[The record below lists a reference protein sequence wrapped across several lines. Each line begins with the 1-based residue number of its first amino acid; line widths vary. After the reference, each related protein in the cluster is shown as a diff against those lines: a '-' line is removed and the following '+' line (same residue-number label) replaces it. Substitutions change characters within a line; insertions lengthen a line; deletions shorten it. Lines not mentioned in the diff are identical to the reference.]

1 MPLRLQAPV
10 HGRARGGWQMDL
22 RRRRSRLRLA
32 SRGHRH
38 CGAPLCGLAR
48 GHRSVARAAAL
59 ISQGCRVADAASRFR
74 WNCTGLRI
82 ARMLAKT
89 PVTIVTGFLG
99 AGKTTLI
106 RHLMANAG
114 GRRLAFIIN
123 EFGDVGVDGDL
134 IKSCSDAACPED
146 AIIELANGCIC
157 CTVADDFA
165 PAITALLAREPKPDH
180 IIVETS
186 GLALP
191 KPLIKAFDW
200 PDLRSRLTV
209 DGVVA
214 VVDAAAVAEG
224 RFADDPARV
233 AEQRLADPSLDHD
246 NPLEEVY
253 EDQLM
258 SADLVVL
265 NKADLVDKGQL
276 EALKAQIAQAVPRA
290 VKIAPAREGAIDPD
304 VLIGMNAA
312 AEDDLNARPS
322 HHDAEGEHDHD
333 DFDTFVVTIPAV
345 GDPDTLIDRL
355 VAATRAHDIL
365 RVKGFIEVAGKP
377 LRMLVQGVGQRF
389 RRDFDRPWGADEPR
403 LSRLVVIAERGVDRE
418 AVASALGA

>member
-1 MPLRLQAPV
+1 MISFL
-10 HGRARGGWQMDL
+10 
-22 RRRRSRLRLA
+22 RSRRC
-32 SRGHRH
+32 S
-38 CGAPLCGLAR
+38 
-48 GHRSVARAAAL
+48 
-59 ISQGCRVADAASRFR
+59 
-74 WNCTGLRI
+74 
-82 ARMLAKT
+82 
-89 PVTIVTGFLG
+89 LG
-99 AGKTTLI
+99 
-106 RHLMANAG
+106 
-114 GRRLAFIIN
+114 
-123 EFGDVGVDGDL
+123 
-134 IKSCSDAACPED
+134 
-146 AIIELANGCIC
+146 
-157 CTVADDFA
+157 
-165 PAITALLAREPKPDH
+165 EPKPDH

-200 PDLRSRLTV
+200 PDLRTRLTV

-224 RFADDPARV
+224 RFADDPERV

-265 NKADLVDKGQL
+265 NKADLIDKGQL

-290 VKIAPAREGAIDPD
+290 VKIAPAREGAIDAD
-304 VLIGMNAA
+304 VLLGISAA
-312 AEDDLNARPS
+312 AEDDLAARPS

-333 DFDTFVVTIPAV
+333 DFDTFVVAIPAV
-345 GDPDTLIDRL
+345 RDPDTLIDRL
-355 VAATRAHDIL
+355 VAATRTHDIL

-389 RRDFDRPWGADEPR
+389 RRDFDRPWGVDEPR

>member
-1 MPLRLQAPV
+1 
-10 HGRARGGWQMDL
+10 
-22 RRRRSRLRLA
+22 
-32 SRGHRH
+32 
-38 CGAPLCGLAR
+38 
-48 GHRSVARAAAL
+48 
-59 ISQGCRVADAASRFR
+59 
-74 WNCTGLRI
+74 
-82 ARMLAKT
+82 MLAKT

-114 GRRLAFIIN
+114 GRRLALIIN

-134 IKSCSDAACPED
+134 VKGCADAACPEE

-157 CTVADDFA
+157 CTVADDIA
-165 PAITALLAREPKPDH
+165 PEPKPDH
-180 IIVETS
+180 IVVETS

-200 PDLRSRLTV
+200 PELRTKLTV

-214 VVDAAAVAEG
+214 VVDAAAVADG

-233 AEQRLADPSLDHD
+233 AEQRRNDPSVDHD

-265 NKADLVDKGQL
+265 NKADLVDPDRL
-276 EALKAQIAQAVPRA
+276 NSLRAEIAGTLPRA
-290 VKIAPAREGAIDPD
+290 VKIAPAREGAIGAD
-304 VLIGMNAA
+304 VLLGMRAA

-333 DFDTFVVTIPAV
+333 DFDTFVVAIPAV
-345 GDPDTLIDRL
+345 GDPDALIDRH

-365 RVKGFIEVAGKP
+365 RVKGF
-377 LRMLVQGVGQRF
+377 
-389 RRDFDRPWGADEPR
+389 DE
-403 LSRLVVIAERGVDRE
+403 IT
-418 AVASALGA
+418 

>member
-1 MPLRLQAPV
+1 
-10 HGRARGGWQMDL
+10 
-22 RRRRSRLRLA
+22 
-32 SRGHRH
+32 
-38 CGAPLCGLAR
+38 
-48 GHRSVARAAAL
+48 
-59 ISQGCRVADAASRFR
+59 
-74 WNCTGLRI
+74 
-82 ARMLAKT
+82 
-89 PVTIVTGFLG
+89 
-99 AGKTTLI
+99 
-106 RHLMANAG
+106 
-114 GRRLAFIIN
+114 
-123 EFGDVGVDGDL
+123 
-134 IKSCSDAACPED
+134 
-146 AIIELANGCIC
+146 
-157 CTVADDFA
+157 VADDFV

-276 EALKAQIAQAVPRA
+276 EALKAQIAAAVPRA
-290 VKIAPAREGAIDPD
+290 VKIAPAREGAIDPE
-304 VLIGMNAA
+304 VLIGINAA

-333 DFDTFVVTIPAV
+333 DFDTFVVTIPIV
-345 GDPDTLIDRL
+345 DDPNTLIDRL

-365 RVKGFIEVAGKP
+365 RIKGFIEVAGKP

-389 RRDFDRPWGADEPR
+389 RRDFDRPWGVGESR

>member
-1 MPLRLQAPV
+1 M
-10 HGRARGGWQMDL
+10 H
-22 RRRRSRLRLA
+22 
-32 SRGHRH
+32 
-38 CGAPLCGLAR
+38 
-48 GHRSVARAAAL
+48 
-59 ISQGCRVADAASRFR
+59 
-74 WNCTGLRI
+74 
-82 ARMLAKT
+82 AKT

-114 GRRLAFIIN
+114 GRRLALIIN

-134 IKSCSDAACPED
+134 VKGCADPACPEE

-157 CTVADDFA
+157 CTVAQDFA
-165 PAITALLAREPKPDH
+165 PALTALVAREPKPDH
-180 IIVETS
+180 IVVETS

-200 PDLRSRLTV
+200 PELRTRLTV

-233 AEQRLADPSLDHD
+233 AAQRLSDPSLDHD

-253 EDQLM
+253 EDQLL

-265 NKADLVDKGQL
+265 NKVDLVDPGRL
-276 EALKAQIAQAVPRA
+276 DTLRAEIAGALPRA
-290 VKIAPAREGAIDPD
+290 VKIAPAREGTIGAD
-304 VLIGMNAA
+304 VLLGMRAA
-312 AEDDLNARPS
+312 AEDDLKSRPS

-333 DFDTFVVTIPAV
+333 DFDTFVVAIPAV
-345 GDPDTLIDRL
+345 RDPDALIDRL
-355 VAATRAHDIL
+355 IAATRAHDIL
-365 RVKGFIEVAGKP
+365 RVKGFVEVVGRP
-377 LRMLVQGVGQRF
+377 MRMLVQGVGRRF
-389 RRDFDRPWGADEPR
+389 RRDFERPWGANEPR
-403 LSRLVVIAERGVDRE
+403 LSRLVVIAQRGVNRE
-418 AVASALGA
+418 AVAAALGA

>member
-1 MPLRLQAPV
+1 
-10 HGRARGGWQMDL
+10 
-22 RRRRSRLRLA
+22 
-32 SRGHRH
+32 
-38 CGAPLCGLAR
+38 
-48 GHRSVARAAAL
+48 
-59 ISQGCRVADAASRFR
+59 
-74 WNCTGLRI
+74 
-82 ARMLAKT
+82 MLAKT

-106 RHLMANAG
+106 RHLLANAG
-114 GRRLAFIIN
+114 GRRLALIIN

-134 IKSCSDAACPED
+134 LKGCADVACPEE

-157 CTVADDFA
+157 CTVADEFA
-165 PAITALLAREPKPDH
+165 PAMMALIAREPKPDH
-180 IIVETS
+180 IVVETS

-200 PDLRSRLTV
+200 PELRTRLTV
-209 DGVVA
+209 DGVIA
-214 VVDAAAVAEG
+214 VIDAAAVAEG

-258 SADLVVL
+258 CADLVVL
-265 NKADLVDKGQL
+265 NKADLVDAGRL
-276 EALKAQIAQAVPRA
+276 DALRAEIAGALPRA

-304 VLIGMNAA
+304 VLLGMSAA
-312 AEDDLNARPS
+312 AEDDLALRPS

-333 DFDTFVVTIPAV
+333 DFDTFVVAIPPV
-345 GDPDTLIDRL
+345 GDPDALVDRL

-365 RVKGFIEVAGKP
+365 RVKGFVEVAGKP
-377 LRMLVQGVGQRF
+377 MRMLVQGVGSRF
-389 RRDFDRPWGADEPR
+389 RRDFERPWGANEPR
-403 LSRLVVIAERGVDRE
+403 LSRLVVIAQRGVDRA
-418 AVASALGA
+418 AVAQALGA